1 LSPNVGPVVNPW
13 DDPPRVTVAAPPRP
27 AVVAVHMGYG
37 HLRAAFALA
46 QAART
51 DVLSMDRAPL
61 ATPDDV
67 AVWDR
72 LRGTYDKL
80 SRRTGLPV
88 VGGAYRRVLE
98 VVTAIPRLQ
107 PADAQR
113 KASLSVRYLES
124 LFARGFGAPLVA
136 HLRATGAPL
145 VSTFYAAAI
154 VAEAS
159 GLRDVVSVITD
170 ADVNR
175 VWAPARPDA
184 GTIVYAVPT
193 ARAARRLRAFGV
205 PAERIRRTG
214 FPLPREVAG
223 SEGAEARRRA
233 LAARLV
239 RLDPRGAFAATAPDA
254 ARALRAEADP
264 ADVARPLETA
274 FAVGGAGAQV
284 ELARRLVASL
294 APRLRAGTLR
304 LTLVA
309 GTRADTATRFHDAV
323 ARAGLASLE
332 GGPVEV
338 LFEPTFDAYA
348 TRFHRRLADL
358 DVLWTKPSELT
369 FFGPAGFALAL
380 TRPLGAQEHAN
391 RAWARRL
398 GAALDAGDV
407 GGAAAW
413 LDRHLG
419 DGALA
424 RVAYAAATRMP
435 GHGTERILA
444 LATPR

>member
-1 LSPNVGPVVNPW
+1 MN
-13 DDPPRVTVAAPPRP
+13 VAAPPRP

-37 HLRAAFALA
+37 HLRAALALA
-46 QAART
+46 QAAGT

-72 LRGTYDKL
+72 LRRTYDKL

-88 VGGAYRRVLE
+88 VGAAYRRVLE

-107 PADAQR
+107 PSHAQR
-113 KASLSVRYLES
+113 RPSLSVRYLES
-124 LFARGFGAPLVA
+124 LLQRGFGAPLVE

-154 VAEAS
+154 VAAAAGRS
-159 GLRDVVSVITD
+159 DVVSVITD

-175 VWAPARPDA
+175 VWAPADPAA
-184 GTIVYAVPT
+184 GSIVYAVPT

-205 PAERIRRTG
+205 PATRIHRTG
-214 FPLPREVAG
+214 FPLPREIVG
-223 SEGAEARRRA
+223 PEGEAARRRA

-239 RLDPRGAFAATAPDA
+239 RLDPDGTFAATAPDV
-254 ARALRAEADP
+254 ARALRREADP

-284 ELARRLVASL
+284 ELARRLVRSL

-309 GTRADTATRFHDAV
+309 GTRADTAGRLRDDV
-323 ARAGLASLE
+323 ARAGLASLD
-332 GGPVEV
+332 GGGVEV
-338 LFEPTFDAYA
+338 LHEPTFEAYA

-358 DVLWTKPSELT
+358 DVLWTKPSEIT
-369 FFGPAGFALAL
+369 FYGAAGFALAL
-380 TRPLGAQEHAN
+380 TTPLGAQEHAN

-407 GGAAAW
+407 GYAASW
-413 LDRHLG
+413 LDRHLA

-424 RVAYAAATRMP
+424 RVAYAAAARMP
-435 GHGTERILA
+435 RHGTERILA
-444 LATPR
+444 LAPPR